1 MTKPIFLRRLSTTV
15 QFILGFLLGIALI
28 VGFSAGA
35 IFLYYRKMSTL
46 PEKPV
51 FSKSPSSEELELNTS
66 DSSAITEES
75 LDTAIAKDE
84 AKLAEKSTSATLEE
98 EKQDEAAEVV
108 SEPELPPNAYRA
120 VVTWPQGLSLRAEPS
135 NNAGRVGGVYFDDQ
149 IIILEDSA
157 DGQWQKVRV
166 PGSNQE
172 GWVKAGNTKRI
183 SEDESVDS
191 DTSQD
196 EEKLAAEPT
205 TEEELE
211 LPANSY
217 RAVVTWPQGLS
228 LRAEPSINAGRVG
241 GVYFDE
247 QIIILENS
255 ADGQWQRVRVP
266 GGNQEGW
273 VRAGNAKRIS
283 Y

>member
-1 MTKPIFLRRLSTTV
+1 MTKPIFFRRLSATV
-15 QFILGFLLGIALI
+15 QFILGFLLGVTLIAGL
-28 VGFSAGA
+28 SASA

-51 FSKSPSSEELELNTS
+51 FSDSPSAQELELNTT
-66 DSSAITEES
+66 DSTTIPDES
-75 LDTAIAKDE
+75 PQSSVSQNE
-84 AKLAEKSTSATLEE
+84 AKRAAEANTAATLEE
-98 EKQDEAAEVV
+98 TEVV

-120 VVTWPQGLSLRAEPS
+120 VVTWPQGLSLRAEPN
-135 NNAGRVGGVYFDDQ
+135 NNAGRVGGIYVDDQ

-191 DTSQD
+191 RTSED
-196 EEKLAAEPT
+196 EEKLAEEPT

-211 LPANSY
+211 LPPNAY
-217 RAVVTWPQGLS
+217 RALVTWPQGLS

-241 GVYFDE
+241 GVYFDD
-247 QIIILENS
+247 QVIILESS

-273 VRAGNAKRIS
+273 VKAGNTKRIS